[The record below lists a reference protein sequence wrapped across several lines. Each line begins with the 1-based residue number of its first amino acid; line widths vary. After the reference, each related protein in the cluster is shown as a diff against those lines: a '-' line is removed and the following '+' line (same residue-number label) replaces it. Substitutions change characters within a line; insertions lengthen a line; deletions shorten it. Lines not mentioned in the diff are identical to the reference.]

1 VSSSCFFGE
10 VVCSGQCVD
19 TKSNAKHCGACGTAC
34 AAGETCKN
42 SLCRNTCASGQSVC
56 DGKCVDLKTSA
67 AHCGSCGTACVTG
80 ETCKNSL
87 CRNSCA
93 SGQSVCGG
101 KCVDLKT
108 SAVHCGA
115 CGTACQ
121 GTEACE
127 DGQCKSSCA
136 GGKLA
141 CEGQCV
147 DVQTSKEHCGACGN
161 VCGGGKL
168 CSGGK
173 CGCASGLKDCDGRC
187 VNIKDNYKHCGACGK
202 ACNISVSA
210 TDLAKVDG
218 VNVSSVT
225 ADASGNM
232 YLMGFISSSG
242 GVNFG
247 DVNLRKADHNHFIA
261 KLSPTKKWLWA
272 VGLTIPIGRPRI
284 VVSKSGEVYIASFFR
299 NKASFGSIELV
310 GSDTSDPFVAKLD
323 KSGKWLWA
331 LKADCSGNSS
341 ASRIVIDSA
350 GNAYVTGAFRE
361 KMTMGKTTLTSLGLD
376 DIFVAKVDT
385 SGKWGWA
392 ISAGSTFVDNGYSLA
407 LDTTGALIVA
417 GRISKDAT
425 FGERKVEGSGGWDI
439 FVAKVDK
446 AGKWL
451 WIVDEDVSGYL
462 KDVVVDSNNHIYV
475 TGAFQGKATF
485 DGIELT
491 SEGKED
497 IFVAKLDNK
506 QKWAWAI
513 KGGNSFSDSG
523 EHIAV
528 DPTGSVYV
536 SGIFQGATYFG
547 ATRLFPLGK
556 SGIFIAKMDSMG
568 SWDWAM
574 SVDGESAYLGRGIGL
589 DGSGHVYI
597 GGYFKGDV
605 TIDGQKLS
613 STIGD
618 SLYTAKLKQE
628 TQPCS
633 AGVCQ

>member
-1 VSSSCFFGE
+1 MSSSCFFGE

-42 SLCRNTCASGQSVC
+42 SLCRN
-56 DGKCVDLKTSA
+56 
-67 AHCGSCGTACVTG
+67 
-80 ETCKNSL
+80 
-87 CRNSCA
+87 SCA

-115 CGTACQ
+115 CGTTCQ
-121 GTEACE
+121 GDEACE

-187 VNIKDNYKHCGACGK
+187 VDIKDNYKHCGACGK

-210 TDLAKVDG
+210 TDLVKVDG

-232 YLMGFISSSG
+232 YLVGFISSSG
-242 GVNFG
+242 TVSFG
-247 DVNLRKADHNHFIA
+247 DIKLARSDYSHFVA
-261 KLSPTKKWLWA
+261 KLSPTKQWLWA
-272 VGLTIPIGRPRI
+272 VGMSLPIGGQSI
-284 VVSKSGEVYIASFFR
+284 VVDKSGNVHIAGFFYS
-299 NKASFGSIELV
+299 KTTFGTIKLKGED
-310 GSDTSDPFVAKLD
+310 GHYPFVAKMD

-331 LKADCSGNSS
+331 VKVACKDSCS
-341 ASRIVIDSA
+341 ASHIVVDNVGNTYVLGQFKDKLTIGAKTMKSA
-350 GNAYVTGAFRE
+350 G
-361 KMTMGKTTLTSLGLD
+361 MD
-376 DIFVAKVDT
+376 DLYVAKLDV

-392 ISAGSTFVDNGYSLA
+392 NSAGSTFVDSGYSLA

-528 DPTGSVYV
+528 DATGSVYV
-536 SGIFQGATYFG
+536 SGTFQGATYFG

-574 SVDGESAYLGRGIGL
+574 SVDGESAFLGRGIGL
-589 DGSGHVYI
+589 DSNGHVYI

-613 STIGD
+613 SGIGN